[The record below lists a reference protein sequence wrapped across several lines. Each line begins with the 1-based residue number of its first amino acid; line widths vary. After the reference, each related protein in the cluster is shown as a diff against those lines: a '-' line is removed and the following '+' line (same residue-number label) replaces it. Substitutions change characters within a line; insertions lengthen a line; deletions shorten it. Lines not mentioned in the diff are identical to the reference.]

1 MNKLKTILV
10 GESSVGKTAM
20 ITQFVQESFIENYL
34 PTYATEKSIKEVTFQ
49 SEGKEISKTLEIW
62 DTVGQEKM
70 RAVNKIF
77 MKEAK
82 IVILVYDITKQK
94 SFDELKNYWYDQVIG
109 INNKEKI
116 SIAVVGNKSDLYEEQ
131 EVSSDIGKEYAK
143 EINALFFESSAK
155 DNESICLV
163 FNSLTKDYYEKFLK
177 PSPNDNNKP
186 NPQPKPQP
194 QPENIDLKKP
204 NPKPQGFFSK
214 LASYC
219 SIF

>member
-10 GESSVGKTAM
+10 GESSVGKTAI
-20 ITQFVQESFIENYL
+20 ITQFVQESFIENYI
-34 PTYATEKSIKEVTFQ
+34 PTYATEKSIKEVTFEV
-49 SEGKEISKTLEIW
+49 EGKEISKTLEIW

-94 SFDELKNYWYDQVIG
+94 SFDELKKYWYDQVIG
-109 INNKEKI
+109 INKKENI

-143 EINALFFESSAK
+143 
-155 DNESICLV
+155 LV

-194 QPENIDLKKP
+194 ENIDLNKP
-204 NPKPQGFFSK
+204 NPNPQGFFSK
-214 LASYC
+214 IMSYC

>member
-10 GESSVGKTAM
+10 GESSVGKTAI
-20 ITQFVQESFIENYL
+20 ITQFVQESFMENYI
-34 PTYATEKSIKEVTFQ
+34 PTYATEKSIKEVTFEV
-49 SEGKEISKTLEIW
+49 EGKEISKTLEIW

-82 IVILVYDITKQK
+82 LVILVYDITKQK
-94 SFDELKNYWYDQVIG
+94 SLDELKKYWYDQVIG
-109 INNKEKI
+109 INKKENI

-177 PSPNDNNKP
+177 PSPNDNHKP
-186 NPQPKPQP
+186 NPHPQP
-194 QPENIDLKKP
+194 QPGKIVLNNP

-214 LASYC
+214 VASYC